1 MSKGLILSVFLFSA
15 VIFNFRCNSGLS
27 PEKPQIFA
35 RRDSGA
41 IGDTVIIRV
50 YTVDPEDQLV
60 TYWIEWGDTT
70 KPRWSYFFPSGETIE
85 RTHVYLAPGVYS
97 IRSKVRD
104 IDRNESPWSDTLKMK
119 ITDRLSR

>member
-1 MSKGLILSVFLFSA
+1 MRTGLIISALMFSA
-15 VIFNFRCNSGLS
+15 VIFHFRCNFSLP

-41 IGDTVIIRV
+41 IGDTILIRV
-50 YTVDPEDQLV
+50 YTVDPEDQLI

-85 RTHVYLAPGVYS
+85 RTHRYFTPGVYF
-97 IRSKVRD
+97 IQVKGRD
-104 IDRNESPWSDTLKMK
+104 IDRNESPWSDTFKMK
-119 ITDRLSR
+119 ITDTLMW